1 MKSSLALLATAAA
14 ASASVIKTVWTVE
27 VVTVFVTVDP
37 TDGVQTSQSISTPT
51 PEPVTTSSAAPSPPS
66 PISAIAEEPQ
76 SITTT
81 TTTTEAPPPTSTT
94 EPEPV
99 VQTPTPEPQPETTP
113 EPQPETTTKPQPSSQ
128 PEPETPAPADG
139 YQRTAVKYHNAY
151 RENHSAGSLSWD
163 PTLAAYAL
171 ELAQTCVFAHNTSMG
186 GDDFRFGQNLA
197 MAASSGDLGTMDSAV
212 GKASK
217 DWYAEVADF
226 GNSYGQENPATSAM
240 VGHFTQLVWKNT
252 QKVGCATFKCP
263 PGANFNMPSLYTVC
277 NYSPPGNVQGQYGS
291 NVLPP
296 LGLKVSL

>member
-1 MKSSLALLATAAA
+1 MKSSLALLATAATV
-14 ASASVIKTVWTVE
+14 SATVIKTVWTVD
-27 VVTVFVTVDP
+27 VVTVFVTVESS
-37 TDGVQTSQSISTPT
+37 DGVQTSQSTSTPT
-51 PEPVTTSSAAPSPPS
+51 PEPISTSSATPSPSSSISVITKES
-66 PISAIAEEPQ
+66 P

-81 TTTTEAPPPTSTT
+81 TTTTEAPPTSTT

-99 VQTPTPEPQPETTP
+99 VQTPTP

-139 YQRTAVKYHNAY
+139 YQGTAVKYHNAY
-151 RENHSAGSLSWD
+151 REDHSAGGLSWD

-186 GDDFRFGQNLA
+186 GDDFHFGQNLA
-197 MAASSGDLGTMDSAV
+197 MAASSGDLGSMDSAV

-217 DWYAEVADF
+217 DWYAEVKDY
-226 GNSYGQENPATSAM
+226 GNSYGQQNPATSAM
-240 VGHFTQLVWKNT
+240 IGHFTQLVWKNT

-263 PGANFNMPSLYTVC
+263 PGAKWDMPSLYTVC
-277 NYSPPGNVQGQYGS
+277 NYSPPGNVQGEYGS
-291 NVLPP
+291 NVLPS